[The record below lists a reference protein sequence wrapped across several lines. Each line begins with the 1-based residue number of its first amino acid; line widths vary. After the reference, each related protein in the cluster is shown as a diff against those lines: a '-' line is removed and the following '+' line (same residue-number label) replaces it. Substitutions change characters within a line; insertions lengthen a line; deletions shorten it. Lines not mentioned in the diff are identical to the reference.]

1 MTTFLLIIS
10 IVLFVFGLGA
20 IFGAFGYAMFNIYRS
35 IDIVA
40 SGDHDAVRKATTSVT
55 KSTVASVAAIIF
67 GGAISIFGWVMMVIV
82 MSFAVVTP

>member
-1 MTTFLLIIS
+1 MTTLLLVIS
-10 IVLFVFGLGA
+10 IILFISGILA
-20 IFGAFGYAMFNIYRS
+20 IFVAFSYAMFNIYRN

-55 KSTVASVAAIIF
+55 KSTIVSITAIIF
-67 GGAISIFGWVMMVIV
+67 GGAISIFGWIMMIIV